1 MNKTDQRITASM
13 FSILMGVANV
23 GSGVGLAMSGSL
35 VDSLGFAAT
44 FLILAGLNLLALPL
58 VGLIF
63 GRRRAVPAPV
73 Q

>member
-1 MNKTDQRITASM
+1 
-13 FSILMGVANV
+13 
-23 GSGVGLAMSGSL
+23 MSGSL